1 MNILITGADG
11 FVGRNLLYYVKY
23 NVNTIVALVYKSTEY
38 IEYIKLTN
46 SKIIVIK
53 YDANEEYNYLL
64 LLKTYNIDIVI
75 HLAAITNIKDHTR
88 IYNDLINVNIISSI
102 KLIQDSI
109 TYGVKKLIY
118 ISSAGIYLNQNKGHI
133 NNENDDIS
141 TKGMYLYSKSIVE
154 SMCKQM
160 NGYCSTDFIIL
171 RVGTLFG
178 EYEFKNKFRDKT
190 SVIKDIIQI
199 LLQNETVKISGLD
212 VCRDFFH
219 IDNLSNIVNKIIN
232 TKNFKYLIYNVGLN
246 HTYSIRRILEYFC
259 LLYDKSIWVETDQYE
274 ANIVLYSKDNR
285 SALNTNRILELDNN
299 YPNIS
304 LNEGLLKTHN
314 WFKEYYHNK

>member
-199 LLQNETVKISGLD
+199 LLQNQTVKISGLD

-246 HTYSIRRILEYFC
+246 HIYSIRRILEYFG
-259 LLYDKSIWVETDQYE
+259 LLYDKRIWVETDQYE

-285 SALNTNRILELDNN
+285 AALNTNRILELDNN